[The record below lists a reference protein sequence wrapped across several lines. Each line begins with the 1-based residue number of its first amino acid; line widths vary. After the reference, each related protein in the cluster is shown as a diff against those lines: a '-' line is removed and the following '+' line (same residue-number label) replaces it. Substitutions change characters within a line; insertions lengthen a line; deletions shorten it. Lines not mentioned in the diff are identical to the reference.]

1 MKRNSLYCS
10 VNAEDVR
17 ERGGGDPRV
26 WNDWC
31 SSFQQ
36 ITFNLGNFTNLKELF
51 QVEER
56 LVT

>member
-1 MKRNSLYCS
+1 MKPPVLLGKRRGR
-10 VNAEDVR
+10 AGE
-17 ERGGGDPRV
+17 GGGGPRV